1 MYVQCTACFYPATP
15 QVGSVPPAYTITINQ
30 GSATRDETDSL
41 TEQDIQKTKF

>member
-1 MYVQCTACFYPATP
+1 MFLSSHP

-30 GSATRDETDSL
+30 GSAAREETNSL